1 MSFAPRD
8 DTRKKQQ
15 PQQQRLAVSADGA
28 TSVDVELCPATHRS
42 RVVKRTLTTHSRAVA
57 HNALKELDVL
67 LALQGKTPHVVQLLE
82 YRLDGP
88 YLLVAQELCER
99 GDLFDV
105 LRLEAKTSNSS
116 GGCNVDGLT
125 TSEPA
130 LRRTFRQIV
139 RGVAELHHVG
149 FAHMDL
155 SLENVLVRRNGDV
168 CLTDFGAAQRFN
180 RDARG
185 KIVPQVLPHGGVAKP
200 AYAAPEQH
208 VEAAAFDVT
217 KADAWALG
225 VLLWML
231 VTRTPLVQSATSDD
245 ALFRRMQSRGAWW
258 ALEST
263 RRLRHAS
270 WELRDLLHRLLDPSP
285 ASRLSVDSALQHPWL
300 RSSPPS
306 LSSSSSSSSKASK
319 EPSPKPWTRLRSR
332 SSGSRVEISLEATRV
347 PIAISS
353 SHA

>member
-1 MSFAPRD
+1 MASRPNEIVL
-8 DTRKKQQ
+8 
-15 PQQQRLAVSADGA
+15 QRLAASADGA
-28 TSVDVELCPATHRS
+28 TSVDVVMCPATKRR
-42 RVVKRTLTTHSRAVA
+42 RVVKRTLTTHSRAA
-57 HNALKELDVL
+57 AQSALKELDVL
-67 LALQGKTPHVVQLLE
+67 LALQGKTRHVVQLLE

-88 YLLVAQELCER
+88 HLLLSQELCER

-105 LRLEAKTSNSS
+105 LRSESTGASPK
-116 GGCNVDGLT
+116 DGLT

-130 LRRTFRQIV
+130 LRRTFHQIV
-139 RGVAELHHVG
+139 RAVSELHRVG

-155 SLENVLVRRNGDV
+155 SLENVLVRRNGEV
-168 CLTDFGAAQRFN
+168 CLTDFGLAQRFQ

-185 KIVPQVLPHGGVAKP
+185 DVVPQVLPFGGVAKP

-208 VEAAAFDVT
+208 ADRSAFDVT
-217 KADAWALG
+217 QADAWALG

-231 VTRTPLVQSATSDD
+231 VTRTPLVQTATPED
-245 ALFRRMQSRGAWW
+245 AFFRRMQNRGAWW

-285 ASRLSVDSALQHPWL
+285 SSRLTVDAVLQHPWL
-300 RSSPPS
+300 RLRPTPS
-306 LSSSSSSSSKASK
+306 LIKTKDQA
-319 EPSPKPWTRLRSR
+319 PCVTRLRSR

-347 PIAISS
+347 PIAVSS
-353 SHA
+353 SHAK